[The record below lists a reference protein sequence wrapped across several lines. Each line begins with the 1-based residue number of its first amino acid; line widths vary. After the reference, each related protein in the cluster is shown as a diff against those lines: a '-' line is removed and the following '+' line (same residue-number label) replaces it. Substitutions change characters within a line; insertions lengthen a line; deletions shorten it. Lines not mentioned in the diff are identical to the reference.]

1 LYNVVVRNCGQGFR
15 LAPWKHG
22 FGAYPSG
29 RLMLRGAGFVNRLLR
44 ACRLA
49 CGNRSHAAHESFT
62 SGIVLISMLGHF

>member
-1 LYNVVVRNCGQGFR
+1 
-15 LAPWKHG
+15 
-22 FGAYPSG
+22 
-29 RLMLRGAGFVNRLLR
+29 MLRGAGFVNRLLR